1 MHMFGVDSCQWY
13 IYMWEFITKNKMKP
27 PGEMRNNME
36 ITCWGTKEEKQGQE
50 ISVKKGEKS
59 TRNKEKM
66 VNKQK
71 EN

>member
-1 MHMFGVDSCQWY
+1 
-13 IYMWEFITKNKMKP
+13 
-27 PGEMRNNME
+27 MRNNME

>member
-1 MHMFGVDSCQWY
+1 
-13 IYMWEFITKNKMKP
+13 
-27 PGEMRNNME
+27 MRNNME

-50 ISVKKGEKS
+50 ISVKKVEKS